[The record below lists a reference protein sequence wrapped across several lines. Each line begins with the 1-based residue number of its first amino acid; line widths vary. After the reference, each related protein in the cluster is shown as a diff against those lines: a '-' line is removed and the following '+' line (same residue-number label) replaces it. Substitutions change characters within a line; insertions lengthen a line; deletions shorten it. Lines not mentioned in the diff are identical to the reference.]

1 MAIYNANINEAQI
14 NFPKDDIICQKYIAG
29 IPGGRALDV
38 DADYPLSVIYAGTPV
53 IKKDGNYK
61 PFPLVADKDGYEG
74 YKLGTLPT
82 GYAYAGILYKS
93 IKKNNP
99 AAAILIEGVVNE
111 AAVYFPLDDV
121 KAAIK
126 AAFPA
131 ITFVSDEEAKDAT
144 ATAGAGE
151 GEVSGDGA
159 DLG

>member
-1 MAIYNANINEAQI
+1 MAIYNATVSENQI

-38 DADYPLSVIYAGTPV
+38 DDSYPLSVIYAGTPV
-53 IKKDGNYK
+53 IVKDGNYK
-61 PFPLVADKDGYEG
+61 PFPLVVDATAEMG

-93 IKKNNP
+93 IKKKNP
-99 AAAILIEGVVNE
+99 AASILVAGTVNE
-111 AAVYFPLDDV
+111 AAVYFPLTDV

-131 ITFVSDEEAKDAT
+131 IIFLQDEQAKDAP
-144 ATAGAGE
+144 AAVVE
-151 GEVSGDGA
+151 NNDNPS
-159 DLG
+159 

>member
-61 PFPLVADKDGYEG
+61 PFPLVADEAGYEG
-74 YKLGTLPT
+74 YKLGTLPV

-131 ITFVSDEEAKDAT
+131 ITFVSDEEAT
-144 ATAGAGE
+144 E
-151 GEVSGDGA
+151 GPTVSGGAMSEEDGEF
-159 DLG
+159 